1 VRFPDRAAAAKP
13 RLRAEGFTG
22 PRGRAAR
29 QASSPV
35 EPKRTSDDPARA
47 AVASGPIASRPT
59 TSRTTASRP
68 TTSRTTASRTTTSRT
83 TASRTTASRTTASR
97 TTASRTTASR
107 MTGIPL
113 RRRATLCQARRGPSP
128 SLDRETPRSR
138 STPER
143 SGGSILLVGCAPC
156 EMIPRSATTRSRVS
170 VLAGGL
176 VFIAARHAV
185 GASGLRHVASER
197 G

>member
-1 VRFPDRAAAAKP
+1 MRFPDRAAAAKP

-68 TTSRTTASRTTTSRT
+68 TTSRT